1 MPSLHA
7 HTLPASAPTTSPRSP
22 STFGVRTRVLLH
34 RGRLDAQLAGGA
46 AAHERPELA
55 LRAGQLTSERN
66 RRELAETIE
75 RLVRVAHGTAAR
87 RSSSPPLARRDVCAC
102 SRQLMDL
109 ARLLRARPEVSAS
122 GVVLIERL
130 ITDGTGPLY
139 VYGENDALWQAV
151 CDAGVAL
158 IEARS

>member
-1 MPSLHA
+1 MNSFHA
-7 HTLPASAPTTSPRSP
+7 HFLPAAAPTTSPRSP
-22 STFGVRTRVLLH
+22 SSLGVRTRVLLH
-34 RGRLDAQLAGGA
+34 RGRLDAQLARGA
-46 AAHERPELA
+46 AADESPELA
-55 LRAGQLTSERN
+55 LRARQLTSEHN

-122 GVVLIERL
+122 GVALIERL

-139 VYGENDALWQAV
+139 VYGSNDALWQAV

-158 IEARS
+158 IEGRS